1 MDETNFR
8 DSNSFLIDGKSFTVR
23 YFPTSETS
31 ILVRTKSVPL
41 SNEEQAIATA
51 NPDSVTT
58 DGGLN
63 YGDITTGGV
72 GLQGGVAPEAFKNQ
86 YANDLQL
93 QQTIENATRSVT
105 GPIPI
110 PVIPAPP
117 GTTGTPTPPSSPDQ
131 GGSNPI
137 NPAPTGTPQQP
148 TSTVLFYPNDLGT
161 TFNSDNQDVIAFE
174 TFDYESGLDA
184 RLSPGGQFGELKP
197 VQFKKTNEP
206 IIVLPIQSSI
216 TDQNSVGWESDTLN
230 PVEIEVA
237 KLSRNLMTTNTANS
251 DIAGDVGR
259 KLVEALGRAKTGS
272 QVPGANAAIR
282 TYLVGQAA
290 SVNNLLSRLN
300 GQVLN
305 PNLELLFQGPQLRPF
320 NFTFRMSPRNNEEA
334 KTVKKIINFFK
345 KNMAVKK
352 DNFIFLKAPRVFKIK
367 YLYGATFQEHP
378 GMNLIKM
385 CALTNCSVDYTP
397 LGSYTTYKDG
407 TMVAYSITL
416 SFQELTPIYNTDYE
430 KFDYGDGDVV
440 SNHPIGA

>member
-8 DSNSFLIDGKSFTVR
+8 DSNSFLIDGKSFVVR

-31 ILVRTKSVPL
+31 ILVRTNSVPL
-41 SNEEQAIATA
+41 TSEEQAISTS

-58 DGGLN
+58 GGGLN
-63 YGDITTGGV
+63 YGDIAAGGV
-72 GLQGGVAPEAFKNQ
+72 ALQGGVAPEAFKNQ
-86 YANDLQL
+86 YANDPQL

-105 GPIPI
+105 GPIPLE
-110 PVIPAPP
+110 VIPAPP
-117 GTTGTPTPPSSPDQ
+117 SSPEQ
-131 GGSNPI
+131 GGSTTI

-148 TSTVLFYPNDLGT
+148 ARTILFYPNDLGT

-174 TFDYESGLDA
+174 AFDYKSSLDT
-184 RLSPGGQFGELKP
+184 RLTPGGQFGDLKP
-197 VQFKKTNEP
+197 VQFIKIPTEP

-216 TDQNSVGWESDTLN
+216 TDQNSVGWESDTIN
-230 PVEIEVA
+230 PIEIEIV
-237 KLSRNLMTTNTANS
+237 KLSKELMKVDTANS
-251 DIAGDVGR
+251 DIAGDVGK
-259 KLVEALGRAKTGS
+259 KLVEALGKAKTGS
-272 QVPGANAAIR
+272 SVKGANEAIR
-282 TYLVGQAA
+282 TYLAGQAA

-320 NFTFRMSPRNNEEA
+320 NFTFKMSPRNSEEA
-334 KTVKKIINFFK
+334 QTVKKIINFFK
-345 KNMAVKK
+345 KNMATKK

-367 YLYGATFQEHP
+367 YVYGATFQEHP

-397 LGSYTTYKDG
+397 LGTYASFRDG

-430 KFDYGDGDVV
+430 KFEYGDGETI